1 MGEILDINRLKEGMI
16 LERDIVHKESGV
28 TLITKDTVIKQEHI
42 VKLYKHEIRTIN
54 IRIEVEKTYNY
65 NEKLMVSYSKV
76 EEKLDEL
83 FDDFKNGKELAVD
96 EVFDEMQDFALEI
109 SKERNILGQMRLLNQ
124 KDDYTFN
131 HSLAVSVL
139 SISLGKW
146 NNYSEEQIFDLAI
159 TGLFHDI
166 GKLQVPDEIIN
177 KAGSLTREEFDVVK
191 KHSRYGYEML
201 AETGMFNENVLLGIL
216 QHHEK
221 TNGSGYPNNLRGDE
235 IHEYAKIV
243 SICDVYHALI
253 SKRSYKD
260 KKNPLRVADYIKHES
275 FNSLDPY
282 LSHVFLENIA
292 TFYVGSRV
300 LLSDG
305 EIGTIIYIHP
315 QDRTKSIVKVGE
327 NFINFLNPQ
336 DVEIVEIVV

>member
-1 MGEILDINRLKEGMI
+1 MVRLLNIDKLEEGMI
-16 LERDIVHKESGV
+16 LEIDIVSKETGV
-28 TLITKDTVIKQEHI
+28 TLITKDTIITEQHI
-42 VKLYKHEIRTIN
+42 MKLFKHKIRTIN
-54 IRIEVEKTYNY
+54 VKEKEKTYNY
-65 NEKLMVSYSKV
+65 NEKLMISYSKV
-76 EEKLDEL
+76 EEKLDDL
-83 FDDFKNGKELAVD
+83 FDDFKNGNNLAVD
-96 EVFDEMQDFALEI
+96 DVLDEMEDFAQEI
-109 SKERNILGQMRLLNQ
+109 SKERDILSQMRLLNQ

-146 NNYSEEQIFDLAI
+146 NNYSDEKIFDLAI
-159 TGLFHDI
+159 TGLLHDI

-177 KAGSLTREEFDVVK
+177 KPGKLTDGEYEIVK
-191 KHSRYGYEML
+191 KHSRNGYDML
-201 AETGMFNENVLLGIL
+201 AQTGKFNDDILLGIL

-221 TNGSGYPNNLRGDE
+221 VDGRGYPQNLKGDE

-260 KKNPLRVADYIKHES
+260 KKNPLKVADYIKHES
-275 FNSLDPY
+275 FSSLDPY
-282 LSHVFLENIA
+282 LSHVFLENIS
-292 TFYVGSRV
+292 TFYVGNDV

-315 QDRTKSIVKVGE
+315 QDRTKTIVKVGE
-327 NFINFLNPQ
+327 NYINFLNPQ
-336 DVEIVEIVV
+336 DIKIVEIVV

>member
-1 MGEILDINRLKEGMI
+1 MGRLLNIDNLEEGMI
-16 LERDIVHKESGV
+16 LERDIIHKETGV
-28 TLITKDTVIKQEHI
+28 TLITKDTVIKEEHI
-42 VKLYKHEIRTIN
+42 LKLLKHNIRNIN
-54 IRIEVEKTYNY
+54 IKIEAERVYNY
-65 NEKLMVSYSKV
+65 NEKLMISYSKV
-76 EEKLDEL
+76 EEKLDDL
-83 FDDFKNGKELAVD
+83 FDNFKNGKELAVN
-96 EVFDEMQDFALEI
+96 EVFNEMEEFAHEV
-109 SKERNILGQMRLLNQ
+109 SKERNILSQMRLLNQ

-146 NNYSEEQIFDLAI
+146 NDYSEEQIFDLAI

-177 KAGSLTREEFDVVK
+177 KSGTLTEEEYDLVK

-201 AETGMFNENVLLGIL
+201 AETGMFNENILLGIL

-221 TNGSGYPNNLRGDE
+221 TDGSGYPESLKGEE

-260 KKNPLRVADYIKHES
+260 KKNPLKVADYIRNES

-282 LSHVFLENIA
+282 LSHVFLENIS
-292 TFYVGSRV
+292 TFYVGNQV

-305 EIGTIIYIHP
+305 EVGTIIYIHP
-315 QDRTKSIVKVGE
+315 QDRTKTIVKVGE

-336 DVEIVEIVV
+336 DVEIIEIVV

>member
-1 MGEILDINRLKEGMI
+1 MAKLLSIDKLEEGMI
-16 LERDIVHKESGV
+16 LQEDIVQKTTGV
-28 TLITKDTVIKQEHI
+28 ILVAKDTVIKERHI
-42 VKLYKHEIRTIN
+42 IKLFRHKVRNVN
-54 IRIEVEKTYNY
+54 IKEEVNIYNY
-65 NEKLMVSYSKV
+65 NEDLMNSYCKV
-76 EEKLDEL
+76 EQKLDDL
-83 FDDFKNGKELAVD
+83 FNDINSGKEIEVD
-96 EVFDEMQDFALEI
+96 EIFFEMEGFAQEI
-109 SKERNILGQMRLLNQ
+109 SKERDILSQMRMLNQ

-146 NNYSEEQIFDLAI
+146 NNYSKEQIFDLAI

-166 GKLQVPDEIIN
+166 GKLRIPDEIIN
-177 KAGSLTREEFDVVK
+177 KAGKLTEEEFEIVK
-191 KHSRYGYEML
+191 EHSRYGYDML
-201 AETGMFNENVLLGIL
+201 LETGKFNDDILLGIL

-221 TNGSGYPNNLRGDE
+221 INGQGYPQKLKGEE

-260 KKNPLRVADYIKHES
+260 KKNPLKVADYIKHES

-282 LSHVFLENIA
+282 LCHVFLENIS
-292 TFYVGSRV
+292 TFYVGNSV
-300 LLSDG
+300 LLSNG

-315 QDRTKSIVKVGE
+315 QDRTKTIVKVGE

-336 DVEIVEIVV
+336 NVEIVEIVV

>member
-1 MGEILDINRLKEGMI
+1 MGRLLSIDNLEEGMI
-16 LERDIVHKESGV
+16 LERDIIHKETGV
-28 TLITKDTVIKQEHI
+28 TLITKDTVIKEEHI
-42 VKLYKHEIRTIN
+42 LKLLKHNIRNIN
-54 IRIEVEKTYNY
+54 IKIEAERVYNY
-65 NEKLMVSYSKV
+65 NEKLMISYSKV
-76 EEKLDEL
+76 EEKLDDL
-83 FDDFKNGKELAVD
+83 FDNFKNGKELAVN
-96 EVFDEMQDFALEI
+96 EVFNEMEEFAHEV
-109 SKERNILGQMRLLNQ
+109 SKERNILSQMRLLNQ
-124 KDDYTFN
+124 KNDYTFN

-146 NNYSEEQIFDLAI
+146 NEYSEEQIFDLAI

-166 GKLQVPDEIIN
+166 GKLQVPDKIIN
-177 KAGSLTREEFDVVK
+177 KSGKLTKEEYDLVK

-201 AETGMFNENVLLGIL
+201 AETGMFNESVLLGIL

-221 TNGSGYPNNLRGDE
+221 TDGTGYPENLKGEE

-260 KKNPLRVADYIKHES
+260 KKNPLKVADYIRNES

-282 LSHVFLENIA
+282 LSHVFLENIS
-292 TFYVGSRV
+292 TFYVGNQV

-305 EIGTIIYIHP
+305 EVGTIIYIHP
-315 QDRTKSIVKVGE
+315 QDRTKTIVKVGE

-336 DVEIVEIVV
+336 DVEIIEIVV

>member
-1 MGEILDINRLKEGMI
+1 MVKLLDINKLEEGMI
-16 LERDIVHKESGV
+16 LERDIIHKETGV

-42 VKLYKHEIRTIN
+42 VKLFKHEIRTIN
-54 IRIEVEKTYNY
+54 IKIVAEKTYNY
-65 NEKLMVSYSKV
+65 NEKLMVSYSRV
-76 EEKLDEL
+76 EGKLDDL
-83 FDDFKNGKELAVD
+83 FDDLRNGNDLVVD
-96 EVFDEMQDFALEI
+96 EVFDEMQDFAHEV
-109 SKERNILGQMRLLNQ
+109 SKERNILSQMRLLNQ

-146 NNYSEEQIFDLAI
+146 NNYSKDQIFDVAI

-166 GKLQVPDEIIN
+166 GKLRVPDEIIN
-177 KAGSLTREEFDVVK
+177 KEGSLTREEYEIVK

-201 AETGMFNENVLLGIL
+201 AETGMFNEDVLFGIL

-221 TNGSGYPNNLRGDE
+221 TNGSGYPQNLRGEE

-260 KKNPLRVADYIKHES
+260 KKNPLKVADYIKHES

-282 LSHVFLENIA
+282 LSHIFLENISK
-292 TFYVGSRV
+292 FYVGNNV
-300 LLSDG
+300 LLSNG
-305 EIGTIIYIHP
+305 EMGTIIYIHP
-315 QDRTKSIVKVGE
+315 QDRTKTIVKVGE